1 MKTAPAS
8 NFSKGAPLRL
18 GVGVQPNLLVYG
30 MLFFICALVVDS
42 ALVHSQSSTNSDAL
56 VKQSLFSLI
65 GELQSKISRQA
76 AGDQSA
82 YVPQGPINPALNV
95 LGRPMEIL
103 LSDPVVAQGLLN
115 FNGRVTHEYGMSEWS
130 LGALDTGQIVTY
142 AFTISYA
149 GLPAHPFEPNN
160 YLLNPGQITGGP
172 NSVINNPGQIAGG
185 PNSVF
190 NNPSPI
196 WGGHNFTFSWGGANV
211 VLGQQAAPVLPPKPP
226 SPPIP
231 TNPVPPAPPVVDPRV
246 VEFLF
251 ASTREAVVRS
261 SLENISYSGERG
273 PLTFGAASVRI
284 PDDHKI
290 GRIELPSSWSL
301 FGITLFTPAAN
312 EHDHFI
318 IKRVVPLSPDLFDKV
333 IKAKDAKTALI
344 FVHGFNNTFEDA
356 LYRNAQIVWDLQYT
370 GLSVLFTWAS
380 RGHVEDYIYDRESAL
395 LARQAFIELLQRLK
409 NEYGIEQI
417 NVLAHSMGN
426 LIALDALANYAHT
439 SNPIQIA
446 RLIMAAPDVDRDQ
459 FEALAP
465 MAKTIVGDMTLYAS
479 EADRTLALSRRL
491 AGDVPRAG
499 DVPVDGPV
507 ILPHVETI
515 DVTAVGDD
523 IFGLNHDVFAG
534 SRDVLE
540 DISVLLRSN
549 LPPPRLAQIRPVPNP
564 PQAPRYW
571 RFVP

>member
-1 MKTAPAS
+1 MMEAAATPGS
-8 NFSKGAPLRL
+8 SKGALSRR
-18 GVGVQPNLLVYG
+18 GAGMQPTLFLCGALL
-30 MLFFICALVVDS
+30 FICVLVMSGDVVR
-42 ALVHSQSSTNSDAL
+42 AQSSATFDMT

-65 GELQSKISRQA
+65 GELQTKISRQA
-76 AGDQSA
+76 AGDQTA

-95 LGRPMEIL
+95 LGRPIEIL
-103 LSDPVVAQGLLN
+103 LSEPVIGQGLFY
-115 FNGRVTHEYGMSEWS
+115 FNGRVIHETGTSEWS
-130 LGALDTGQIVTY
+130 LGALKTGQIVTY
-142 AFTISYA
+142 AFTISFA
-149 GLPAHPFEPNN
+149 GLPPHPFGGDNALETSP
-160 YLLNPGQITGGP
+160 QI
-172 NSVINNPGQIAGG
+172 SGG

-190 NNPSPI
+190 NNQSQI
-196 WGGHNFTFSWGGANV
+196 WGGHNTVFSWGGPNV
-211 VLGQQAAPVLPPKPP
+211 VLGQPKPLDLPPKPP
-226 SPPIP
+226 SPPAP
-231 TNPVPPAPPVVDPRV
+231 TIAAPPGPPAVDPRV

-251 ASTREAVVRS
+251 ASTRQAVVQS

-290 GRIELPSSWSL
+290 GHIELPSSWSL
-301 FGITLFTPAAN
+301 FGITLWSTAPN
-312 EHDHFI
+312 KHDHFI
-318 IKRVVPLSPDLFDKV
+318 IKRVAPLSEDTFDKV
-333 IKAKDAKTALI
+333 AEAKDTKTALV

-370 GLSVLFTWAS
+370 GLSILFTWAS
-380 RGHVEDYIYDRESAL
+380 RGDVADYFYDKESAY
-395 LARQAFIELLQRLK
+395 LARNAFIELLQRLRSK
-409 NEYGIEQI
+409 YGIEQI

-439 SNPIQIA
+439 SSPDQIA

-459 FEALAP
+459 FEEQAP
-465 MAKTIVGDMTLYAS
+465 VAKAIVGDMTLYAS
-479 EADRTLALSRRL
+479 SADRTLALSRRL
-491 AGDVPRAG
+491 AGGVPRAG

-507 ILPHVETI
+507 ILQNVETI

-540 DISVLLRSN
+540 DISVMLTTNRT
-549 LPPPRLAQIRPVPNP
+549 PPRLIQIRAVPGP
-564 PQAPRYW
+564 PQPARYW